1 MSENEEKD
9 TLERDKLL
17 VKLMIHTY
25 DEEVNRNELIDS
37 KNSQMIVLTGAMLTL
52 QATLFTNLLAQ
63 KVLFNAQMINSWK
76 ILLSGIMLCSLG
88 WIMLALFQFIK
99 SFEFK
104 KSFKQAPNPP
114 FLLKMYNDDTKGIE
128 DVFDKI
134 LNRLPKTMDNNREL
148 MAEKV
153 HVGDVGFKYLKYG
166 SVFSLIFVVLFLVS
180 MIH

>member
-1 MSENEEKD
+1 MSETNDEILK
-9 TLERDKLL
+9 RDKLL
-17 VKLMIHTY
+17 LDLMIHTY

-63 KVLFNAQMINSWK
+63 KILFNAEMDNSWK
-76 ILLSGIMLCSLG
+76 ILLSFVMLCSLG
-88 WIMLALFQFIK
+88 LITLALFQFIK
-99 SFEFK
+99 SFQFK

-114 FLLKMYNDDTKGIE
+114 FLLKLYNDVNISKK

-148 MAEKV
+148 MTEKV
-153 HVGDVGFKYLKYG
+153 HIGDVGFKYLKLG
-166 SVFSLIFVVLFLVS
+166 SAFSFVFVVLFLISV
-180 MIH
+180 IP

>member
-1 MSENEEKD
+1 MSENEEKNII
-9 TLERDKLL
+9 ERNKLL

-37 KNSQMIVLTGAMLTL
+37 KNSQMIVLTGAMLTV

-63 KVLFNAQMINSWK
+63 KVLFNNQMITSWK
-76 ILLSGIMLCSLG
+76 FLLSVIMLCSLG
-88 WIMLALFQFIK
+88 LIMLALFQFIK

-114 FLLKMYNDDTKGIE
+114 FLLKMYNDDTKSIE

-148 MAEKV
+148 MTEKV
-153 HVGDVGFKYLKYG
+153 HIGDIGFKYLKL
-166 SVFSLIFVVLFLVS
+166 SSAFCLR
-180 MIH
+180 